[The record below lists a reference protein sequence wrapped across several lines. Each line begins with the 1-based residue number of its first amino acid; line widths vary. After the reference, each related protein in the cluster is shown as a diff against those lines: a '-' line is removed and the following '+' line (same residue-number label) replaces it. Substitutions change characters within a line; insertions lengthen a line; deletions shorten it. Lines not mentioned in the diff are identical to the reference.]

1 MNPVVV
7 ISIPIGKIS
16 VIRETRV
23 IRPIVPVP
31 MIALVV
37 SPVTVHP
44 VAGLGRD
51 GKNSQADGE
60 RGKANPNFVH
70 NKAPAFSSTEIAVRL
85 SDESR

>member
-1 MNPVVV
+1 LVAV

-16 VIRETRV
+16 VIRETGV

-44 VAGLGRD
+44 VAGLGWD
-51 GKNSQADGE
+51 GKDSQADGE

-70 NKAPAFSSTEIAVRL
+70 NKVPSFSFAEIAVRL

>member
-1 MNPVVV
+1 
-7 ISIPIGKIS
+7 
-16 VIRETRV
+16 
-23 IRPIVPVP
+23 

-44 VAGLGRD
+44 VAGLRRD

-70 NKAPAFSSTEIAVRL
+70 NKVPSFSFAEIAVRL